1 MSSAQGQIKAPTRAH
16 FEARIHQRGKV
27 LWFTGLSGSGKS
39 TLADALAAKLF
50 EQQRWVS
57 RLDGDVLRAGLC
69 RDLGFSA
76 QDRSENLRRFAHVAQ
91 LMLGQGLIVVVST
104 ISPLAE
110 HRKLVRDILGSEDL
124 LHFHMDTP
132 LASCEARDP
141 KGLYA
146 RARRGEIL
154 NFTGISAPYERP
166 QDADLQVR
174 TDRGVED
181 SLSQVLEFIGS

>member
-1 MSSAQGQIKAPTRAH
+1 MN
-16 FEARIHQRGKV
+16 QRGRV

-50 EQQRWVS
+50 EQGRWVA

-69 RDLGFSA
+69 SDLGFSA
-76 QDRSENLRRFAHVAQ
+76 QERTENLRRFAHVAQ
-91 LMLGQGLIVVVST
+91 LMVHQGLMVVVST
-104 ISPLAE
+104 ISPLAVQ
-110 HRKLVRDILGSEDL
+110 RKMVREILGQEDL
-124 LHFHMDTP
+124 FHLHVDTP

-146 RARRGEIL
+146 KARRGEIP

-166 QDADLQVR
+166 EDADLHVQ
-174 TDRGVED
+174 TDGELQD
-181 SLSQVLEFIGS
+181 SLAQIMASIGA

>member
-1 MSSAQGQIKAPTRAH
+1 MK
-16 FEARIHQRGKV
+16 QRGRV

-39 TLADALAAKLF
+39 TLADALATELF
-50 EQQRWVS
+50 AQGRWVS

-76 QDRSENLRRFAHVAQ
+76 QERSENLRRFAYVAQ
-91 LMLGQGLIVVVST
+91 LMLRQGLIVVVST
-104 ISPLAE
+104 ISPLAQ
-110 HRKLVRDILGSEDL
+110 HRELVRQILGAEDL

-132 LASCEARDP
+132 LESCEARDP

-146 RARRGEIL
+146 KARRGEIP

-166 QDADLQVR
+166 DDADLQVR
-174 TDRGVED
+174 TDQGIEA
-181 SLSQVLEFIGS
+181 SLQQVMQAL